1 MRSEFQAAIAQLIAE
16 KGLPREVVMETVA
29 TALLSAYRKSF
40 GGGENIRIEVDKNG
54 EVRVWAAKRVVA
66 QVASPNDE
74 ISLAEAQRLVP
85 RAALGQTIDVDSS
98 YIFARIPAQ
107 TAKQVILQRI
117 REAEHEHLYEQLKDW
132 VGEIRLGTLTR
143 KDPVRGWMLDFDK
156 AERVEGVM
164 PLGEEVPTERYRVG
178 QRIRVYV
185 YDVRRIQGRM
195 LQIMVSRTH
204 RDLVRRLFES
214 EVPEIYE
221 GTVEIKAIARE
232 PGSRSKVAVVARQ
245 EGLDPIGSCVG
256 VRGSRINNIVHELNE
271 EKIDII
277 QWSPD
282 PANFV
287 ANSLSPVRPLRVEL
301 RDSDHTAVVTVPER
315 QLSLA
320 IGKDGQNARLAAKLS
335 GWRVD
340 VTKPIE
346 GEVYEEQFEDRHE
359 PVSMRSGGGRR
370 ERGDRDRS
378 QSRHDREE
386 RGDGGSKRSQPRGG
400 GGGGGRHST
409 QPLDYDDE

>member
-1 MRSEFQAAIAQLIAE
+1 MRSEFQAAIAQLTAE

-29 TALLSAYRKSF
+29 NALLSAYRKSF

-54 EVRVWAAKRVVA
+54 EVHVWAEKRVVA
-66 QVASPNDE
+66 QVSDPNDE
-74 ISLAEAQRLVP
+74 ISLAEAQRLNP
-85 RAALGQTIDVDSS
+85 HAALGQTMDVDSS
-98 YIFARIPAQ
+98 SIFDRIPAQ

-143 KDPVRGWMLDFDK
+143 RDPARGWLLDFDK
-156 AERVEGVM
+156 AEKVEGLM
-164 PLGEEVPTERYRVG
+164 PLGEEVPTERYRPG
-178 QRIRVYV
+178 QRLRVFV
-185 YDVRRIQGRM
+185 YDVRRTQGRM
-195 LQIMVSRTH
+195 LQILVSRTH
-204 RDLVRRLFES
+204 RDLVRRLFEA

-256 VRGSRINNIVHELNE
+256 VRGSRINNIVHELND

-282 PANFV
+282 QATFV
-287 ANSLSPVRPLRVEL
+287 ANALSPVKPLKVEL
-301 RDSDHTAVVTVPER
+301 RESDHTALVTVMEK

-320 IGKDGQNARLAAKLS
+320 IGKDGQNARLAARLT

-340 VTKPIE
+340 VTRPAD
-346 GEVYEEQFEDRHE
+346 GEIFAENFAENSPAFHHQGGSHN
-359 PVSMRSGGGRR
+359 GGRR
-370 ERGDRDRS
+370 DK
-378 QSRHDREE
+378 DRERE
-386 RGDGGSKRSQPRGG
+386 RDHNRERSGSRKRSGSGSHNRG
-400 GGGGGRHST
+400 RY
-409 QPLDYDDE
+409 QAQDAYDE

>member
-29 TALLSAYRKSF
+29 TALLAAYRKSF
-40 GGGENIRIEVDKNG
+40 GGGENVRIEVDKNG
-54 EVRVWAAKRVVA
+54 EVHVWASKRVVA
-66 QVASPNDE
+66 QVKDLNEE
-74 ISLAEAQRLVP
+74 ISLAEAQRLYP
-85 RAALGQTIDVDSS
+85 KAALGQFIDVDSS
-98 YIFARIPAQ
+98 FIFARIPTQ

-117 REAEHEHLYEQLKDW
+117 REAEHEHLYEQIKNW

-143 KDPVRGWMLDFDK
+143 KDPVRGWLLDFDLDK
-156 AERVEGVM
+156 TDKIEGIM
-164 PLGEEVPTERYRVG
+164 PPSEEVPTERYRMG

-185 YDVRRIQGRM
+185 YDVRRVQGRM
-195 LQIMVSRTH
+195 LQILVSRTH

-232 PGSRSKVAVVARQ
+232 PGSRTKVAVVSRQ

-256 VRGSRINNIVHELNE
+256 VRGSRINNTVHELNE

-282 PANFV
+282 PATFV
-287 ANSLSPVRPLRVEL
+287 GHSLSPVKPLKVEL
-301 RDSDHTAVVTVPER
+301 RESDHTALVTVPER

-320 IGKDGQNARLAAKLS
+320 IGKDGQNARLAAKLT

-340 VTKPIE
+340 VTKPAE
-346 GEVYEEQFEDRHE
+346 GEVYEEAQDDSQEA
-359 PVSMRSGGGRR
+359 VASSRR
-370 ERGDRDRS
+370 ER
-378 QSRHDREE
+378 RHE
-386 RGDGGSKRSQPRGG
+386 GGNNKRGG
-400 GGGGGRHST
+400 GHRNRHN
-409 QPLDYDDE
+409 YDREQGERW

>member
-54 EVRVWAAKRVVA
+54 EVRVWATKKIVA
-66 QVASPNDE
+66 QVTDANE
-74 ISLAEAQRLVP
+74 EVSLAEAQRIEP
-85 RAALGQTIDVDSS
+85 HAALGQTIDVDSS

-117 REAEHEHLYEQLKDW
+117 REAEHEHLYDQLKDW
-132 VGEIRLGTLTR
+132 VGEIRLGILTR
-143 KDPVRGWMLDFDK
+143 KDPVRGWLFDFDK

-164 PLGEEVPTERYRVG
+164 PPGEEVPTEHYRVG
-178 QRIRVYV
+178 QRLRVYV
-185 YDVRRIQGRM
+185 YDVRRIPGRM

-256 VRGSRINNIVHELNE
+256 VRGSRINNIVHELND

-277 QWSPD
+277 QWSSD
-282 PANFV
+282 PASFV
-287 ANSLSPVRPLRVEL
+287 AHALSPVKPLRVEL
-301 RDSDHTAVVTVPER
+301 RESDHTALVTVPER

-320 IGKDGQNARLAAKLS
+320 IGKDGQNARLAAKLT

-340 VTKPIE
+340 VLKPVE
-346 GEVYEEQFEDRHE
+346 GEVYEEQFEESYE
-359 PVSMRSGGGRR
+359 PAQTQSGGRR
-370 ERGDRDRS
+370 DRERS
-378 QSRHDREE
+378 QSRYDRGE
-386 RGDGGSKRSQPRGG
+386 RGESGSKRSHHQR
-400 GGGGGRHST
+400 GGGRHNS
-409 QPLDYDDE
+409 QQLDYDM

>member
-29 TALLSAYRKSF
+29 TALLAAYRKSF

-54 EVRVWAAKRVVA
+54 EVRVWATKKIVA
-66 QVASPNDE
+66 QVTDTSDE
-74 ISLAEAQRLVP
+74 ISLAEAQRIEP
-85 RAALGQTIDVDSS
+85 HAALGQTIDVDSS

-117 REAEHEHLYEQLKDW
+117 REAEHEHLYDQLKDW
-132 VGEIRLGTLTR
+132 VGEIRLGILTR
-143 KDPVRGWMLDFDK
+143 KDPVRGWLFDFDK

-164 PLGEEVPTERYRVG
+164 PPGEEVPTENYRVG
-178 QRIRVYV
+178 QRLRVYV
-185 YDVRRIQGRM
+185 YDVRRIPGRM

-282 PANFV
+282 PATFV
-287 ANSLSPVRPLRVEL
+287 AHSLSPVKPLRVEL
-301 RDSDHTAVVTVPER
+301 RESDHTALVTVLER

-320 IGKDGQNARLAAKLS
+320 IGKDGQNARLAAKLT

-340 VTKPIE
+340 VMKPIE
-346 GEVYEEQFEDRHE
+346 GEVYEEQFEESYE
-359 PVSMRSGGGRR
+359 PAQSRSGGRR
-370 ERGDRDRS
+370 DHERS
-378 QSRHDREE
+378 QSRYE
-386 RGDGGSKRSQPRGG
+386 RGERSDGGSKRSHYQR
-400 GGGGGRHST
+400 GGRHNS
-409 QPLDYDDE
+409 QQLDYDE

>member
-40 GGGENIRIEVDKNG
+40 GGGENVRIEVDKNG

-66 QVASPNDE
+66 QVSDPNEE

-85 RAALGQTIDVDSS
+85 RAALGQSIDVDSS
-98 YIFARIPAQ
+98 FIFARIPAQ

-132 VGEIRLGTLTR
+132 IGEIRLGTLTR
-143 KDPVRGWMLDFDK
+143 KDPSRGWLLEFDK
-156 AERVEGVM
+156 AEGVM
-164 PLGEEVPTERYRVG
+164 PPGEEVPSERYRVG
-178 QRIRVYV
+178 QRLRVYV
-185 YDVRRIQGRM
+185 YDVRRTQGRN

-221 GTVEIKAIARE
+221 GTVEIKGIARE

-256 VRGSRINNIVHELNE
+256 VRGSRINNIVHELND

-277 QWSPD
+277 QWNSD
-282 PANFV
+282 PATFV
-287 ANSLSPVRPLRVEL
+287 ANSLSPVKPLRVEL
-301 RDSDHTAVVTVPER
+301 RESDHTAVVTVPER

-320 IGKDGQNARLAAKLS
+320 IGKDGQNARLAAKLTS
-335 GWRVD
+335 WRVD
-340 VTKPIE
+340 VTKPAE
-346 GEVYEEQFEDRHE
+346 GEVFEEHVDNGHE
-359 PVSMRSGGGRR
+359 STAPYSGRR
-370 ERGDRDRS
+370 ERGEHRGERS
-378 QSRHDREE
+378 HG
-386 RGDGGSKRSQPRGG
+386 RGDRWDSPGGGSRRTNQYRGG
-400 GGGGGRHST
+400 GSGRRS
-409 QPLDYDDE
+409 QYSDGDEE

>member
-1 MRSEFQAAIAQLIAE
+1 
-16 KGLPREVVMETVA
+16 METVA
-29 TALLSAYRKSF
+29 TALFSAYRKSF
-40 GGGENIRIEVDKNG
+40 GGGENVRIEVDKNG
-54 EVRVWAAKRVVA
+54 EVHVWAAKRVVA
-66 QVASPNDE
+66 QVTNSNDE

-85 RAALGQTIDVDSS
+85 HAALGQTIDVDSS
-98 YIFARIPAQ
+98 YIFAKIPAQ

-117 REAEHEHLYEQLKDW
+117 REAEHEHLYDQLKDW
-132 VGEIRLGTLTR
+132 IGEIRLGTLTR
-143 KDPVRGWMLDFDK
+143 KDPVRGWLIDFDK

-164 PLGEEVPTERYRVG
+164 PLGEEVPTEKYRVG
-178 QRIRVYV
+178 QRLRVYI

-195 LQIMVSRTH
+195 LQIMASRTH

-232 PGSRSKVAVVARQ
+232 PGSRSKVAVVSRQ

-256 VRGSRINNIVHELNE
+256 VRGSRINNIVHELND

-282 PANFV
+282 PATFV
-287 ANSLSPVRPLRVEL
+287 SNALSPVKPLKVQL
-301 RDSDHTAVVTVPER
+301 RDSDHTAQVTVLER

-320 IGKDGQNARLAAKLS
+320 IGKDGQNARLAAKLT

-340 VTKPIE
+340 VTKPVE
-346 GEVYEEQFEDRHE
+346 GEIYDE
-359 PVSMRSGGGRR
+359 PVEERREVSVPYNGRR
-370 ERGDRDRS
+370 ERGDRSSNRYDRGG
-378 QSRHDREE
+378 DRGALPADQHPCKCDRGE
-386 RGDGGSKRSQPRGG
+386 RGERSGSKRSQQRGG
-400 GGGGGRHST
+400 RYSG
-409 QPLDYDDE
+409 PLDYDE

>member
-54 EVRVWAAKRVVA
+54 EVRVWATKKVVA
-66 QVASPNDE
+66 QVTDPNNE
-74 ISLAEAQRLVP
+74 ISLAEAQRIYP
-85 RAALGQTIDVDSS
+85 HAALGQSVDVDSS

-117 REAEHEHLYEQLKDW
+117 REAEHEHLYDQLKDW
-132 VGEIRLGTLTR
+132 VGEIRLGILTR
-143 KDPVRGWMLDFDK
+143 KDPVRGWLLDFDK

-164 PLGEEVPTERYRVG
+164 PPGEEVATEHYRIG
-178 QRIRVYV
+178 QRLRVYV
-185 YDVRRIQGRM
+185 YDVRRVQGRM

-282 PANFV
+282 PATFV
-287 ANSLSPVRPLRVEL
+287 AHALSPVKPLRVEL
-301 RDSDHTAVVTVPER
+301 RESDHTAQVTVPER

-320 IGKDGQNARLAAKLS
+320 IGKDGQNARLAAKLT

-340 VTKPIE
+340 VMKPVE
-346 GEVYEEQFEDRHE
+346 GEVYEEQFEERYE
-359 PVSMRSGGGRR
+359 PAPSHSGGRR
-370 ERGDRDRS
+370 DRERS
-378 QSRHDREE
+378 QGRYDRGE
-386 RGDGGSKRSQPRGG
+386 RGDGGSKRSHHQR
-400 GGGGGRHST
+400 GGGRHNS
-409 QPLDYDDE
+409 QPLDYDE

>member
-164 PLGEEVPTERYRVG
+164 PLGEEVPTEHYRVG
-178 QRIRVYV
+178 QRLRVYV

-277 QWSPD
+277 QWSAD

-301 RDSDHTAVVTVPER
+301 RDSDHTAVVTVLER

-346 GEVYEEQFEDRHE
+346 GEVYEEQFEERHE

-386 RGDGGSKRSQPRGG
+386 RGDGGSRRSQQRGG
-400 GGGGGRHST
+400 GGGSRHST

>member
-40 GGGENIRIEVDKNG
+40 GGGENIRFEVDKNG
-54 EVRVWAAKRVVA
+54 EVRVWAAKKVVA
-66 QVASPNDE
+66 QVANPNDE
-74 ISLAEAQRLVP
+74 ISLAEAQRLYP
-85 RAALGQTIDVDSS
+85 RAALGQTVDVDSS
-98 YIFARIPAQ
+98 RSIIPRIPAQ

-117 REAEHEHLYEQLKDW
+117 REAEHEHLYDQLKDW

-143 KDPVRGWMLDFDK
+143 KDPVRGWLLDFDK
-156 AERVEGVM
+156 AERVEGAM

-178 QRIRVYV
+178 QRLRVYV
-185 YDVRRIQGRM
+185 YDVRRIQGRII
-195 LQIMVSRTH
+195 QIMVSRTH
-204 RDLVRRLFES
+204 RDLVRRLFEA

-232 PGSRSKVAVVARQ
+232 PGSRSKVAVVSRQ

-277 QWSPD
+277 EWSPD
-282 PANFV
+282 PATFV
-287 ANSLSPVRPLRVEL
+287 AHSLSPVKPLRVEL
-301 RDSDHTAVVTVPER
+301 RESDHTALVTVPER

-320 IGKDGQNARLAAKLS
+320 IGKDGQNARLAAKLT

-340 VTKPIE
+340 VIKPVE
-346 GEVYEEQFEDRHE
+346 GEVYEEQFEERRE
-359 PVSMRSGGGRR
+359 PAPSRSGGRR

-378 QSRHDREE
+378 QSRYDRGE
-386 RGDGGSKRSQPRGG
+386 RGEGGSKRSSYQRGG
-400 GGGGGRHST
+400 GRPSPHEFE
-409 QPLDYDDE
+409 DEE

>member
-40 GGGENIRIEVDKNG
+40 GGGENVRIEVDKNG
-54 EVRVWAAKRVVA
+54 EVRVWAVKRVVA
-66 QVASPNDE
+66 QVSDPGEE

-85 RAALGQTIDVDSS
+85 RAALGQSIDVDSS
-98 YIFARIPAQ
+98 FIVARIPAQ
-107 TAKQVILQRI
+107 TAMQVIRQRI
-117 REAEHEHLYEQLKDW
+117 REAEHEYLYEQIKDW
-132 VGEIRLGTLTR
+132 IGEIRLGTLTR
-143 KDPVRGWMLDFDK
+143 KDASRGWILEFDK
-156 AERVEGVM
+156 AEGVM
-164 PLGEEVPTERYRVG
+164 PTGEEVPTEHYRVG
-178 QRIRVYV
+178 QRLRVYV
-185 YDVRRIQGRM
+185 YDVRRSPGRS
-195 LQIMVSRTH
+195 LQILVSRTH

-256 VRGSRINNIVHELNE
+256 VRGSRINNIVHELND

-277 QWSPD
+277 QWSPEQ
-282 PANFV
+282 ATFV
-287 ANSLSPVRPLRVEL
+287 ANALSPVKPLRVEL
-301 RDSDHTAVVTVPER
+301 RESDHTALVTVPER

-320 IGKDGQNARLAAKLS
+320 IGKDGQNARLAAKLT

-340 VTKPIE
+340 VTKPAE
-346 GEVYEEQFEDRHE
+346 GEIYEEHIDSPTEAA
-359 PVSMRSGGGRR
+359 SYSGRR
-370 ERGDRDRS
+370 ERGERGERS
-378 QSRHDREE
+378 HG
-386 RGDGGSKRSQPRGG
+386 RGDGGSRRGHQQRGG
-400 GGGGGRHST
+400 GRRNYG
-409 QPLDYDDE
+409 EE

>member
-1 MRSEFQAAIAQLIAE
+1 
-16 KGLPREVVMETVA
+16 METVA
-29 TALLSAYRKSF
+29 TALLAAYRKSF

-54 EVRVWAAKRVVA
+54 EIRDSAPKLVVP
-66 QVASPNDE
+66 QINDPNEE
-74 ISLAEAQRLVP
+74 ITLAEAQRLVP

-98 YIFARIPAQ
+98 RIFNRIPTQ

-117 REAEHEHLYEQLKDW
+117 REAEHEHLYDQIKNW

-143 KDPVRGWMLDFDK
+143 KDPVRGWLIDFDLDK
-156 AERVEGVM
+156 SDKVEGVM
-164 PLGEEVPTERYRVG
+164 PPSEEVPIERYRVG
-178 QRIRVYV
+178 QRLRVYV

-245 EGLDPIGSCVG
+245 DGLDPIGSCVG
-256 VRGSRINNIVHELNE
+256 VRGSRINNIVHELND

-282 PANFV
+282 PATFV
-287 ANSLSPVRPLRVEL
+287 ANALSPVKPLRVEL
-301 RDSDHTAVVTVPER
+301 READHTALVTVAEK

-320 IGKDGQNARLAAKLS
+320 IGKDGQNARLAAKLT

-340 VTKPIE
+340 VLKPIE
-346 GEVYEEQFEDRHE
+346 GEVYEEQFEESYE
-359 PVSMRSGGGRR
+359 PAISSTARR
-370 ERGDRDRS
+370 ERGDRS
-378 QSRHDREE
+378 HQSRHE
-386 RGDGGSKRSQPRGG
+386 RGDRGEAGSRRSSHHRGG
-400 GGGGGRHST
+400 
-409 QPLDYDDE
+409 

>member
-29 TALLSAYRKSF
+29 TALLAAYRKSF

-54 EVRVWAAKRVVA
+54 EVRVWASKRVVA
-66 QVASPNDE
+66 QVNDPNEE

-98 YIFARIPAQ
+98 RIFNRIPTQ

-117 REAEHEHLYEQLKDW
+117 REAEHEHLYDQIKNW

-143 KDPVRGWMLDFDK
+143 KDPVRGWLIDFDLDK
-156 AERVEGVM
+156 SDKVEGVM
-164 PLGEEVPTERYRVG
+164 PPSEEVPIERYRVG
-178 QRIRVYV
+178 QRLRVYV

-221 GTVEIKAIARE
+221 GTVEIKVIARE

-256 VRGSRINNIVHELNE
+256 VRGSRINNIVHELND

-277 QWSPD
+277 QWSGD
-282 PANFV
+282 PATFV
-287 ANSLSPVRPLRVEL
+287 ANALSPVKPLKVDL
-301 RDSDHTAVVTVPER
+301 RDLDHTAIVTVPER

-340 VTKPIE
+340 VTKPVE
-346 GEVYEEQFEDRHE
+346 GELYEERLDNGQE
-359 PVSMRSGGGRR
+359 PAIPTMMRR
-370 ERGDRDRS
+370 ERGDRS
-378 QSRHDREE
+378 HQSRHE
-386 RGDGGSKRSQPRGG
+386 RGETGSRRSSHHR
-400 GGGGGRHST
+400 GGGRHNSSYG
-409 QPLDYDDE
+409 YDEDRE

>member
-1 MRSEFQAAIAQLIAE
+1 L
-16 KGLPREVVMETVA
+16 
-29 TALLSAYRKSF
+29 
-40 GGGENIRIEVDKNG
+40 
-54 EVRVWAAKRVVA
+54 AK
-66 QVASPNDE
+66 
-74 ISLAEAQRLVP
+74 
-85 RAALGQTIDVDSS
+85 
-98 YIFARIPAQ
+98 FAFI
-107 TAKQVILQRI
+107 
-117 REAEHEHLYEQLKDW
+117 
-132 VGEIRLGTLTR
+132 LTR
-143 KDPVRGWMLDFDK
+143 KDPVRGWLLDFDK

-164 PLGEEVPTERYRVG
+164 LPGEEVATEHYRIG
-178 QRIRVYV
+178 QRLRVYV
-185 YDVRRIQGRM
+185 YDVRRVQGRM

-282 PANFV
+282 PATFV
-287 ANSLSPVRPLRVEL
+287 AHALSPVKPLRVEL
-301 RDSDHTAVVTVPER
+301 RESDHTAQVTVPER

-320 IGKDGQNARLAAKLS
+320 IGKDGQNARLAAKLT

-340 VTKPIE
+340 VMKPVE
-346 GEVYEEQFEDRHE
+346 GEVYEEQFEERYE
-359 PVSMRSGGGRR
+359 PAPSHSGGRR
-370 ERGDRDRS
+370 DRERS
-378 QSRHDREE
+378 QSRYDRGE
-386 RGDGGSKRSQPRGG
+386 RGDGGSKRSHHQR
-400 GGGGGRHST
+400 GGGRHNS
-409 QPLDYDDE
+409 QPLDYDE

>member
-277 QWSPD
+277 QWSAD

-301 RDSDHTAVVTVPER
+301 RDSDHTAVVTVLER

-386 RGDGGSKRSQPRGG
+386 RGDGGSKRSQQR

>member
-29 TALLSAYRKSF
+29 TALLAAYRKSF

-54 EVRVWAAKRVVA
+54 EVRVWASKRVVV
-66 QVASPNDE
+66 QVSDPNEE

-98 YIFARIPAQ
+98 LIFNRIPTQ

-117 REAEHEHLYEQLKDW
+117 REAEHEHLYDQIKNW

-143 KDPVRGWMLDFDK
+143 KDPVRGWLIDFDLDK
-156 AERVEGVM
+156 SDKVEGVM
-164 PLGEEVPTERYRVG
+164 PPSEEVPLERYRVG
-178 QRIRVYV
+178 QRLRVYV
-185 YDVRRIQGRM
+185 YDVRRVQGRM

-256 VRGSRINNIVHELNE
+256 VRGSRINNIVHELND

-282 PANFV
+282 SANFV
-287 ANSLSPVRPLRVEL
+287 ANSLSPVKPLKVEL
-301 RDSDHTAVVTVPER
+301 REFDHTAIVTVPER

-320 IGKDGQNARLAAKLS
+320 IGKDGQNARLAAKLTS
-335 GWRVD
+335 WRVD
-340 VTKPIE
+340 VTKPVE
-346 GEVYEEQFEDRHE
+346 GELYEERLDNVQE
-359 PVSMRSGGGRR
+359 PALPTTIRR
-370 ERGDRDRS
+370 ERGDRH
-378 QSRHDREE
+378 QSRHE
-386 RGDGGSKRSQPRGG
+386 RGERGESGSRRSGHHR
-400 GGGGGRHST
+400 GGGRHNSSYG
-409 QPLDYDDE
+409 YDEDRE

>member
-54 EVRVWAAKRVVA
+54 EVRVWASKKVVA
-66 QVASPNDE
+66 QVTDANE
-74 ISLAEAQRLVP
+74 EVSLAEAQRIEP
-85 RAALGQTIDVDSS
+85 HAALGQTIDVDSS

-117 REAEHEHLYEQLKDW
+117 REAEHEHLYDQLKDW
-132 VGEIRLGTLTR
+132 VGEIRLGILTR
-143 KDPVRGWMLDFDK
+143 KDPVRGWLFDFDK

-164 PLGEEVPTERYRVG
+164 PPGEEVPTEHYRVG
-178 QRIRVYV
+178 QRLRVYV
-185 YDVRRIQGRM
+185 YDVRRIPGRM

-256 VRGSRINNIVHELNE
+256 VRGSRINNIVHELND

-277 QWSPD
+277 QWSSD
-282 PANFV
+282 PASFV
-287 ANSLSPVRPLRVEL
+287 AHALSPVKPLRVEL
-301 RDSDHTAVVTVPER
+301 RESDHTALVTVPER

-320 IGKDGQNARLAAKLS
+320 IGKDGQNARLAAKLT

-340 VTKPIE
+340 VLKPVE
-346 GEVYEEQFEDRHE
+346 GEVYEEQFEESYE
-359 PVSMRSGGGRR
+359 PAQTHSGGRR
-370 ERGDRDRS
+370 DRERS
-378 QSRHDREE
+378 QSRYDRGE
-386 RGDGGSKRSQPRGG
+386 RNDGGSKRSHHQR
-400 GGGGGRHST
+400 GGRHNS
-409 QPLDYDDE
+409 QQLDYDE